1 MEAEWKF
8 VSAAFVY
15 ETLARGIGPACP
27 GFAFARKGVLLKQA
41 TPDIGH
47 VIKLVQYK
55 GGEYGF
61 RWGVSLSYVPH
72 EWKNRVAWH
81 RTAKS
86 ARLDLSDRVEVDL
99 ENRDELPGDELL
111 YASYIHGE
119 NQFTRELKRAWG
131 HLNSVIFASLEQ
143 LSDLAGVLAKAEQQ
157 EARTWRGPRHW
168 PPPAL
173 VHAFT
178 MAKLGRRE
186 EAAKELEELCREED
200 FDPNR
205 NLMRALEKVR

>member
-1 MEAEWKF
+1 M
-8 VSAAFVY
+8 
-15 ETLARGIGPACP
+15 
-27 GFAFARKGVLLKQA
+27 
-41 TPDIGH
+41 
-47 VIKLVQYK
+47 
-55 GGEYGF
+55 
-61 RWGVSLSYVPH
+61 
-72 EWKNRVAWH
+72 
-81 RTAKS
+81 
-86 ARLDLSDRVEVDL
+86 
-99 ENRDELPGDELL
+99 L